1 MDIARWSS
9 SDRSD
14 EGRSTLLQAPADA
27 QNHIEGL
34 ALQGVAS
41 AGEVIAMSEAKVHHH
56 EGGPR
61 SHPPPEQASTR
72 SARLRHQGPTDEPRF
87 EEIRVEECLEMLRR
101 SKVGRISLVV
111 EGFPVI
117 LPVNY
122 RLVETEDG
130 TWLFLRTRA
139 GTTIDRLAAQVGFQI
154 DWVDVHTQQG
164 WSVLVQGRLR
174 HVEVDE
180 SSDIELESW
189 ASDRDTWLV
198 IEPLTI
204 SGRRLHPSS
213 TEWPFHPHGY
223 L

>member
-1 MDIARWSS
+1 LTGLVAQG
-9 SDRSD
+9 
-14 EGRSTLLQAPADA
+14 EAST
-27 QNHIEGL
+27 
-34 ALQGVAS
+34 
-41 AGEVIAMSEAKVHHH
+41 GEVIAMSEARVHQ
-56 EGGPR
+56 EEERPR
-61 SHPPPEQASTR
+61 SRTRSAPATER
-72 SARLRHQGPTDEPRF
+72 SARLRHQGPTGEPRF
-87 EEIRVEECLEMLRR
+87 EEIHLEECLEMLRR
-101 SKVGRISLVV
+101 NKVGRISLVV

-122 RLVETEDG
+122 RLVETEEG
-130 TWLFLRTRA
+130 TWLFLRTKA

-154 DWVDVHTQQG
+154 DWVDVHSHQG
-164 WSVLVQGRLR
+164 WSVLVRGRLR

-180 SSDIELESW
+180 SSDVELESW

-198 IEPLTI
+198 IEPLMI